1 MSDARDEGLLRV
13 IGLGGL
19 TGSVINVVIGGGIFA
34 LPAALAATLGPA
46 SPLAFLLGAAVM
58 GLVTL
63 SLARAGSRVARSGGI
78 YGYALEAFGP
88 LAGFLTG
95 VLFLSAGVLSNASI
109 AAALVD
115 SLSLVAPA
123 AAHPV
128 GRGTAL
134 VGLYAGLAWVNLRG
148 VATGTRVAAGLAM
161 VKFGA
166 LSLFVLLGIGLMRP
180 EHLAW
185 HATPAADALGRSAI
199 LGIFAFAGMEIALGA
214 SGEVRDPA
222 RTIPRALVLGMTL
235 IVLLYVA
242 IQLVAQGVLGPD
254 LAASRAPL
262 AEALGRGWGEGR
274 GFMLVLG
281 AVSMLGWMAGDV
293 LGVSRQFF
301 AFAREGFLPRP
312 LGAIHARTR
321 APHVAILCY
330 AAMSCTLAITGT
342 FAGLAILASVAVILL
357 YLSGCA
363 AAWWLARETR
373 SLPWVVPSLASVGL
387 LWVLSSATGKELLAV
402 AGVLGASLLLYWLT
416 RARRQTA
423 TRAAPDAG

>member
-1 MSDARDEGLLRV
+1 VSDARDEGLLRV

-123 AAHPV
+123 AGHPV
-128 GRGTAL
+128 GRGMAL

-148 VATGTRVAAGLAM
+148 VATGTRVAAGLAI

-222 RTIPRALVLGMTL
+222 RTIPRALVLAMTL

-262 AEALGRGWGEGR
+262 AEALGRGWGQGR
-274 GFMLVLG
+274 EFMLVLG

-301 AFAREGFLPRP
+301 AFAREGFLP
-312 LGAIHARTR
+312 GALAAINARTR
-321 APHVAILCY
+321 VPHVAILCY

-373 SLPWVVPSLASVGL
+373 SLPWLVPSLASVGL
-387 LWVLSSATGKELLAV
+387 LWVLSSATGKEFLAV

-416 RARRQTA
+416 RTRRRTE